1 MTGFRVFLLI
11 IIALLITPAFTHAQW
26 LLRVDGGLVQ
36 ANGVVEPSSANLDN
50 TSRSGLS
57 LGAAVE
63 YAILIG
69 LSLSLETAWR
79 EGGVERYF
87 REQLVEEHR
96 HRRVDASAVLR
107 WMPLRGRLRPHI
119 LAGAGFSVP
128 IDAMVQFGF
137 HERYNFIEG
146 TEGMR
151 TAVPFVLIG
160 GGVRIN
166 FDSGIILGAEA
177 AWQPALADAYVSSI
191 PGGPSFLARDLLV
204 TLSLGYILGK

>member
-1 MTGFRVFLLI
+1 MTGFRVLPLLVT
-11 IIALLITPAFTHAQW
+11 ALLITPALTHAQW
-26 LLRVDGGLVQ
+26 LLRVDGGLVRG
-36 ANGVVEPSSANLDN
+36 NGNVEPSSANLDN
-50 TSRSGLS
+50 TSRSGPTT
-57 LGAAVE
+57 GAAVE
-63 YAILIG
+63 YTFPTG
-69 LSLSLETAWR
+69 LSLSLEAAWR

-107 WMPLRGRLRPHI
+107 WMPLRGRLRPHL
-119 LAGAGFSVP
+119 LAGAGVAMP

-160 GGVRIN
+160 GGVRIP
-166 FDSGIILGAEA
+166 FEGGIVLGTEA

-191 PGGPSFLARDLLV
+191 PGGPSFLARDVIV
-204 TLSLGYILGK
+204 TLSIGYILGK